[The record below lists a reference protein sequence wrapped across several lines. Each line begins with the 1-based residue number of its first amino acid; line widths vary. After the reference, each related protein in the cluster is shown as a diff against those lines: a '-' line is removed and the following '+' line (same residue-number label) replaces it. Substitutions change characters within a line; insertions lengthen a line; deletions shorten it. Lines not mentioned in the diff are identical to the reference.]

1 MNDIPN
7 DSSMRKRQNDNSG
20 TNEPPT
26 KQRGSISD
34 RLGENVYSGYSNY
47 RNVYGRDNSRDRDP
61 EHDKLAARNVR
72 FRRHG

>member
-1 MNDIPN
+1 MDNLPN
-7 DSSMRKRQNDNSG
+7 DSSMRKRQSDNSG
-20 TNEPPT
+20 SYGPPT

-34 RLGENVYSGYSNY
+34 RLGENVYSGYSQYHY

-61 EHDKLAARNVR
+61 DKLAARNAR